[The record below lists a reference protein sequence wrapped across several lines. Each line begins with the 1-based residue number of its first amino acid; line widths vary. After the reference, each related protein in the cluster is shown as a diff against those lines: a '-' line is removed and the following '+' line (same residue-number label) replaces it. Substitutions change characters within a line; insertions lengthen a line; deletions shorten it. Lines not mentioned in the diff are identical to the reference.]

1 MSPLIHFF
9 NDHMTQCVND
19 QISSA
24 YDLGIIVF
32 GSRFSFSFSHFCF
45 ASPLKSLG
53 IVSTGMLL
61 SAQNLRHNRKRASCC
76 PVSSEISLVTFGFS
90 SATLTLP
97 YSVQP
102 CWQLFHSV
110 ASFPPRVYPPANMK
124 G

>member
-1 MSPLIHFF
+1 MIF
-9 NDHMTQCVND
+9 
-19 QISSA
+19 
-24 YDLGIIVF
+24 F
-32 GSRFSFSFSHFCF
+32 GSKLSFSLSHFCF

-61 SAQNLRHNRKRASCC
+61 SAQNLRHNIKRPSCS

-124 G
+124 ECKIKNAKCKMEDERRALGLPFCIFNF

>member
-45 ASPLKSLG
+45 ASPLKSPG
-53 IVSTGMLL
+53 IVSTGILF

-76 PVSSEISLVTFGFS
+76 PVSSEISFVTFGFS
-90 SATLTLP
+90 SATLLSSLLINP
-97 YSVQP
+97 
-102 CWQLFHSV
+102 
-110 ASFPPRVYPPANMK
+110 ASEFAWGLSLV
-124 G
+124 